1 MKRERIDIRPGD
13 LIRCPDRATARWHR
27 VVRVG
32 RRKDGTRYVTI
43 RRSRIWRALGLPPTQ
58 RLEWGHLKALGYG
71 LKRGTEA
78 SSGVEPLRPW
88 NPPPPDFSEGPA
100 E

>member
-32 RRKDGTRYVTI
+32 RRRDGTRYVTI
-43 RRSRIWRALGLPPTQ
+43 RRSRLGRLLGLSPMQ

-71 LKRGTEA
+71 LKRERRADDGTVTA
-78 SSGVEPLRPW
+78 TGSLPLRA
-88 NPPPPDFSEGPA
+88 DS
-100 E
+100 